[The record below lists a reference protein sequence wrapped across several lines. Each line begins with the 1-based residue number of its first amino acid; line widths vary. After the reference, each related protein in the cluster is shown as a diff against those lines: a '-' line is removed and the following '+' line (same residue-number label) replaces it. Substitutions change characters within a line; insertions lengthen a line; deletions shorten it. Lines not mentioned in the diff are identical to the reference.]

1 LKQSKWRKKDKLNN
15 SSKNSTPVLS
25 NKVNNDNNKSIKNIY
40 YNIEDDGKESS
51 LQSQVV
57 FSSNLNVQNNKSL
70 KTQSPPLTQTTQT
83 QISTKTKSTVILPH
97 LICTSPTSQTVNIKK
112 TIIIRERL
120 ESNSSLVNANININE
135 KIHVNNS
142 HQNSPMIN
150 NITAELNELSNPVFN
165 KQ

>member
-83 QISTKTKSTVILPH
+83 LISTKTKSTVILPH
-97 LICTSPTSQTVNIKK
+97 LICTSPTSQT
-112 TIIIRERL
+112 
-120 ESNSSLVNANININE
+120 
-135 KIHVNNS
+135 
-142 HQNSPMIN
+142 
-150 NITAELNELSNPVFN
+150 
-165 KQ
+165 

>member
-1 LKQSKWRKKDKLNN
+1 L
-15 SSKNSTPVLS
+15 
-25 NKVNNDNNKSIKNIY
+25 Y
-40 YNIEDDGKESS
+40 
-51 LQSQVV
+51 SQVV

-97 LICTSPTSQTVNIKK
+97 LICTSPTSQTENIKK

-150 NITAELNELSNPVFN
+150 NITAELNELSNPLFN